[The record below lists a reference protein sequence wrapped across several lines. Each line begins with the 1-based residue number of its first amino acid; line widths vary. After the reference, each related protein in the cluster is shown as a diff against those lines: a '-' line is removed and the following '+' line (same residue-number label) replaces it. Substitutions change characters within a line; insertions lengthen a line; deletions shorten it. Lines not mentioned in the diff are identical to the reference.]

1 VTADHIA
8 LDPAPAPIRR
18 IGAAGRLGY
27 LSGSPRVST
36 DPEAEASGARAHILG
51 ISEAFEQ
58 LGWSVERFIVGD
70 QAPRAWTG
78 PGSQQAISK
87 SFVRRLA
94 ADLMRLALGRLNA
107 RRARHLFRG
116 RVDLVYER
124 FGAFQALGA
133 GCRKDGVPWILE
145 TNGPLFYE
153 AKIERKSLVLS
164 GIARRLER
172 AAYQQ
177 CDLVVCISH
186 RLREIII
193 DWCGVP
199 SAKTVV
205 VPNGVDT
212 SFFDPA
218 RYEPKRPFSGFTIG
232 FIGNLYA
239 WAGLDLLFQAV
250 AELHQA
256 GIEVNVV
263 VVGDGLMRQ
272 RLEKQVEDLALAEHV
287 VFAGRLPRPAVPPY
301 IAGFDVGYSGQV
313 KLQIGEMYHSPLK
326 IYEYMSMAKPAVAS
340 AFDDARSAIADGT
353 TGFLFAP
360 GDKES
365 LKAAVRRAVD
375 AGPELQRMGRVARDE
390 VVAHHSWTAR
400 VGTLL
405 TEVERILRSRA

>member
-1 VTADHIA
+1 VTGDHLT
-8 LDPAPAPIRR
+8 LDPALAPTRDL
-18 IGAAGRLGY
+18 GTGGRLGY

-51 ISEAFEQ
+51 VSEAFEQ
-58 LGWSVERFIVGD
+58 LGWSVERFVVGD
-70 QAPRAWTG
+70 QVPRAWTG

-107 RRARHLFRG
+107 RRARRLLRG

-133 GCRKDGVPWILE
+133 GCRKDGIPWILE

-153 AKIERKSLVLS
+153 ARVERKSLVLS
-164 GIARRLER
+164 GLARRLER

-177 CDLVVCISH
+177 CDLLVCISH
-186 RLREIII
+186 QLREIII
-193 DWCGVP
+193 DLCGVP

-218 RYEPKRPFSGFTIG
+218 RYQPKRPFSGFTIG

-239 WAGLDLLFQAV
+239 WAGLDLLFEAV

-256 GIEVNVV
+256 GVDVNIV

-272 RLEKQVEDLALAEHV
+272 RLEAQVEELALAEHV
-287 VFAGRLPRPAVPPY
+287 LFAGRLPRPAVPPY
-301 IAGFDVGYSGQV
+301 IAGFDIGYSGQV

-326 IYEYMSMAKPAVAS
+326 IYEYMAMAKPVVAS
-340 AFDDARSAIADGT
+340 AFEDARAVIADGT
-353 TGFLFAP
+353 TGFLFVP
-360 GDKES
+360 GDKEG
-365 LKAAVRRAVD
+365 LKEAVRRAVA
-375 AGPELQRMGRVARDE
+375 AGPELERMGRMARAD

-400 VGTLL
+400 VRMLL
-405 TEVERILRSRA
+405 AEVERVLSSRA